1 MSFGMTIPK
10 VNIYKQTYQITS
22 YTHKH
27 THTLSLSPSHTHFY
41 VSQDIS
47 TITKNLKL
55 HFKLN
60 T

>member
-1 MSFGMTIPK
+1 MTIPK

-22 YTHKH
+22 HIY
-27 THTLSLSPSHTHFY
+27 TLSLSPPLTHTHTLLSLTGY
-41 VSQDIS
+41 KHYQK
-47 TITKNLKL
+47 KNLKL